1 MPKLTLIEAVK
12 IRAKIIKA
20 DKNSSFCPLCN
31 QPKQKKQGAK
41 FCSTSCSRKAN
52 RATNKISSEKPLVQH
67 EFKYILDDIKESC
80 SAAEFGEYLY
90 ELIQILERK

>member
-1 MPKLTLIEAVK
+1 MPKITLIEAVK
-12 IRAKIIKA
+12 IRAKIRNA

-31 QPKQKKQGAK
+31 QPKRKKQGAK
-41 FCSTSCSRKAN
+41 YCGVSCSRKAN

-67 EFKYILDDIKESC
+67 ELRHLLNDIREAW
-80 SAAEFGEYLY
+80 SAAQFGEYLY